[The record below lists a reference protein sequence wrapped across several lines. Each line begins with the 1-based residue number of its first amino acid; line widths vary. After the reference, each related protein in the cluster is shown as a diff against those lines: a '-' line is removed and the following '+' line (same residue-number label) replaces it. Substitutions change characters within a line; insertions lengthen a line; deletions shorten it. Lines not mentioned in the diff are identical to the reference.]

1 MATVIPVDL
10 DSILEKSEPRRPA
23 GRDEPRRMRTEGVTS
38 ARHPYTCGSIP
49 QHNTLQHRGSVEP
62 VMHDKMGLPGT
73 RGRARS
79 AGLGVRVFLF
89 PRCVKAHGEKL
100 TAP

>member
-49 QHNTLQHRGSVEP
+49 QHNTLQRQGSMEP
-62 VMHDKMGLPGT
+62 MMHGKMGLPSEL
-73 RGRARS
+73 RS
-79 AGLGVRVFLF
+79 LSLAFADGHTASNAPDLF
-89 PRCVKAHGEKL
+89 
-100 TAP
+100 